1 MSGNTPQLVLP
12 QGCALELGAEGVTVR
27 HTGDIVVS
35 GPQGTPLAR
44 LFSVDGSITLKG
56 PLELGEV
63 HADHG
68 SIFIEG
74 RVTARSIVALG
85 GNIVVQGA
93 LTAVEVAAPA
103 GSVSLAGELN
113 VERISA
119 AADLDIEG
127 RIQSTL
133 VKGGMVR
140 LRTEE
145 AEVKAMQGMVSVELG
160 GGSYAAEIVIAPQVS
175 IDHQAGG
182 RINVL
187 ECANDPGT
195 NDLKGKFRLVEYG
208 EFTGVDPAQF
218 LADRDVLPLD
228 QLGAAAAMIPE
239 EPEALEPEFLEPVA
253 DEPAAEEPAA
263 EPVPESRRRAR
274 QLEVIEFPGVD
285 SLLEQIAV
293 ADASEGD
300 TAALPDIAELGD
312 DALESIEDHD
322 STTTIIDD
330 EDTDDDDTDEGN
342 SIDPALL
349 ARLGAAVDE
358 LGGAYPSTPPE
369 PVGRVLQLGAV
380 RDFAQMRAEL
390 PELFNEL
397 LAGHVATRSQ
407 PQRQVLRSIN
417 ELHAA
422 LQQI

>member
-239 EPEALEPEFLEPVA
+239 EP
-253 DEPAAEEPAA
+253 AA